1 MDEQTRRHPTEI
13 WRPSRLT
20 LEQREERRLAAARLF
35 RAGHLSQAEIARRL
49 GVSPGAV
56 SQWYLAWRAGGDQ
69 ELRARP
75 RPGRRPR
82 LSRAQWA
89 RLAQL
94 LERGP
99 MASGF
104 DTPRWTLETVAMLIS
119 DTFGVD
125 YHPRYLERP
134 LRRYG
139 VRLGAVAAERR
150 VPARSAARRR
160 GNAARKFN

>member
-1 MDEQTRRHPTEI
+1 MDARTRRQGTEF

-20 LEQREERRLAAARLF
+20 REQREERRLAAARFF

-56 SQWYLAWRAGGDQ
+56 SQWYLAWRAGGDS

-82 LSRAQWA
+82 LTRAQWA

-94 LERGP
+94 LARGP
-99 MASGF
+99 NASGF
-104 DTPRWTLETVAMLIS
+104 DAARWTLETVAHLIA

-134 LRRYG
+134 LRRHG
-139 VRLGAVAAERR
+139 IRLRAA
-150 VPARSAARRR
+150 AARRPPAQR
-160 GNAARKFN
+160 GAALRRGRVGRSVN